1 MEVGGSQSCVKT
13 LLDLRPFG
21 NRRILRVH
29 RQGTPKRIGG
39 TKKSEEERMK
49 KWLCFVLLAVVVGTP
64 LVFSESYWG
73 AKIGINSRHL
83 RG

>member
-1 MEVGGSQSCVKT
+1 
-13 LLDLRPFG
+13 
-21 NRRILRVH
+21 
-29 RQGTPKRIGG
+29 
-39 TKKSEEERMK
+39 MK